1 LLVGLQCTLRRG
13 LARLRAL
20 LQSAKS
26 RVVSKGAAGSGAVAL
41 AGWIVWLADTIP
53 THGHGLALVARVGGQ
68 AGRQAQAQACQ
79 ARLERERA
87 CVRLWVDGW
96 MMAEVVHSYRLQCS
110 GSGMAGRA
118 RKLGAVRCGAVQ
130 AWRCRMMSA
139 LQ

>member
-1 LLVGLQCTLRRG
+1 LRRG
-13 LARLRAL
+13 LGRLRAL

-26 RVVSKGAAGSGAVAL
+26 RLQGCSRFWRCGT
-41 AGWIVWLADTIP
+41 GWLVWLADTIP
-53 THGHGLALVARVGGQ
+53 TRGHDLALVARVSGQ
-68 AGRQAQAQACQ
+68 AGRQAQACQ
-79 ARLERERA
+79 ARLERVRA
-87 CVRLWVDGW
+87 CVCGWVDGW